1 MNDKN
6 TPPRMTK
13 PNAQKESKKR
23 ANVTLPPPSDRF
35 ASRTES
41 SAPVSP
47 EKSKTASPTS
57 TEKPKTAAR
66 PSPLR
71 RQKESPRKQP
81 SAHVA
86 SDPVEAIR
94 KKYDLTEE
102 DTNMVFELGY
112 ESELANLVGPE
123 NLQKLK
129 LDYTKK
135 LRIGD
140 QRRYDTSFGYRG
152 EEYDGEHHREAILA
166 AYIRDRRFLILRMI
180 LTALAT
186 LALFFVDQRMASER
200 ALSGMTP
207 SNPWLMPLVGLLIL
221 LAAAA
226 LSHRQL
232 LAGMR
237 QLIKFSPT
245 PYTVGTILLPIVL
258 IYDLCQFF
266 TPAPMLPA
274 NFVSAL
280 LLSVTS
286 FCDVL
291 RLSCELRVFRILS
304 ADAPK
309 TVLSPVDPRKKK
321 LRRGDKIVK
330 IIHDDAGKNLFR
342 VRSADHVTGFF
353 RRFNSMES
361 AGAPFM
367 TFITVMLSLSV
378 LSAFAAAIYRPE
390 LAFVLSSFMT
400 VLLLC
405 SPLSAVFGY
414 FYSLY
419 RANRLLAHYNCALV
433 GNEAVDEYDDEKTVI
448 FRDGDLLTARKQTE
462 ISSGRDADLKEDLLL
477 CGLLF
482 AKIGGPLGEIL
493 KVTRKAQGDA
503 TVSIL
508 RVQDNGVEGTVDTH
522 RVLAG
527 DGEFLRKCG
536 VSVPKES
543 ADKALRRTPNVAP
556 LHVAIDGSLK
566 LSFEIEYEC
575 KQDFECLVADL
586 AEHGTVVALHTYNPN
601 LSDEFLPLCRPRRP
615 DPVSVF
621 RPGRFEEDSALELA
635 DAGAVTLAADHRT
648 LVYPLHASAG
658 VSSARRF
665 IMRMQIISAI
675 VGTAAAVLLTAFGL
689 SEPLDMLAVAG
700 YQLFWLLLSLLA
712 SVAELN
718 AKTLRFRK

>member
-1 MNDKN
+1 MNNKS

-13 PNAQKESKKR
+13 PHAPKETKKR
-23 ANVTLPPPSDRF
+23 ANVTLPPSGDRF
-35 ASRTES
+35 AARAEA
-41 SAPVSP
+41 SAPSP
-47 EKSKTASPTS
+47 AEKTKAASRPAPLKRPKEAPRGTAS
-57 TEKPKTAAR
+57 R
-66 PSPLR
+66 
-71 RQKESPRKQP
+71 
-81 SAHVA
+81 VA
-86 SDPVEAIR
+86 PDPVEAIR
-94 KKYDLTEE
+94 KQYGLTEE

-112 ESELANLVGPE
+112 ESELASLVGVE

-135 LRIGD
+135 LHDSNRHPY
-140 QRRYDTSFGYRG
+140 RTAFGYRG
-152 EEYDGEHHREAILA
+152 EEYDGQHHREAILA
-166 AYIRDRRFLILRMI
+166 AYIRDRRFLILRVI

-186 LALFFVDQRMASER
+186 LALFFVDQRFTAER
-200 ALSGMTP
+200 TLSGMTP
-207 SNPWLMPLVGLLIL
+207 ASPWMTPLIGLLIL
-221 LAAAA
+221 LAAAL

-232 LAGMR
+232 IEGIRHLV
-237 QLIKFSPT
+237 KFSPT
-245 PYTVGTILLPIVL
+245 PYTVGAVLLPIVL
-258 IYDLCQFF
+258 LYDACQIF
-266 TPAPMLPA
+266 TAAPMLPA
-274 NFVSAL
+274 NLAMAL
-280 LLSVTS
+280 LLLLTA

-309 TVLSPVDPRKKK
+309 MVLSPVDPRKKK

-330 IIHDDAGKNLFR
+330 IIHDDAGKNLYR
-342 VRSADHVTGFF
+342 VRSADHVMGFF

-367 TFITVMLSLSV
+367 TFLIIMLSFAV
-378 LSAFAAAIYRPE
+378 LTAFAAAIYRPE

-405 SPLSAVFGY
+405 APLSAVFGY

-433 GNEAVDEYDDEKTVI
+433 GGEAVDEYDGEKTVI

-462 ISSGRDADLKEDLLL
+462 ISSGEDGDLQEDLRL

-522 RVLAG
+522 RILAG
-527 DGEFLRKCG
+527 DGEFLRRYG
-536 VSVPKES
+536 VSTPKES
-543 ADKALRRTPNVAP
+543 AEKALRRTPNAAP
-556 LHVAIDGSLK
+556 LHVAIDGVLK

-575 KQDFECLVADL
+575 RQDFECLVSDL
-586 AEHGTVVALHTYNPN
+586 AEHGTLVALYTYNPN

-621 RPGRFEEDSALELA
+621 RPGRYEEEAPLELA
-635 DAGAVTLAADHRT
+635 DAGAVTLSADHRT
-648 LVYPLHASAG
+648 LVYPLHAAAG
-658 VSSARRF
+658 VTAARRF
-665 IMRMQIISAI
+665 MMRMQIISSI
-675 VGTAAAVLLTAFGL
+675 VGTASAVLLTAFGMPEFL
-689 SEPLDMLAVAG
+689 GVLPIAG
-700 YQLFWLLLSLLA
+700 YQLFWILLSLLA
-712 SVAELN
+712 SIAELN
-718 AKTLRFRK
+718 AKALRFRK